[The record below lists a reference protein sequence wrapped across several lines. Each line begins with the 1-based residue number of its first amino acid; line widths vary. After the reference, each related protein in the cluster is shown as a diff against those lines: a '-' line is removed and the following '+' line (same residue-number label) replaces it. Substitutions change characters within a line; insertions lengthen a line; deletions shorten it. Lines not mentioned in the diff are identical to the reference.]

1 MDPTT
6 LTELSVVQVSFMQW
20 VCRCDAACAGSRP
33 NRACFSVP
41 GQENPPVLPSYPSP
55 TWWCS
60 ASREPKIE
68 NPVRP
73 TRLDLSYCTDLLCT
87 FNNKKTTKQV
97 DVTMFCIFTYCKKI
111 LNASD
116 CPLPHN
122 QTTKLV
128 VKRLWAEEEPS
139 ELYATVGKFPTPLHP
154 PWNQVEDSMIRK
166 NNVYW
171 QKT

>member
-1 MDPTT
+1 MDPT
-6 LTELSVVQVSFMQW
+6 ELLVVQVSFMQW

-41 GQENPPVLPSYPSP
+41 GQENPPVLPSNPSP

-60 ASREPKIE
+60 ASREPMIE
-68 NPVRP
+68 NPVR
-73 TRLDLSYCTDLLCT
+73 TTGLDLSYCTDLLCT

-97 DVTMFCIFTYCKKI
+97 DVTMFCIFTYCKKV

-122 QTTKLV
+122 QTTPSWWWNDFERWRNHRNSMRLLV
-128 VKRLWAEEEPS
+128 NSLPH
-139 ELYATVGKFPTPLHP
+139 FILH
-154 PWNQVEDSMIRK
+154 ETR
-166 NNVYW
+166 
-171 QKT
+171 